1 MHCCTCEDHNT
12 RRLRHQ
18 DSSLSDLS
26 SRDKPWEVHRA
37 QAQDVQAIYGEA
49 REFERLAERI
59 GKCSG
64 VLRFSE
70 AHDPETGEA
79 RLKLKEAQFCRVR
92 HCPVCQWR
100 RSLMWQARFYQALS
114 GLIEAHTGVR
124 WLFLTLT
131 VRNCPVDDLRAT
143 LKSLNASWGRLVKR
157 PEFKPVQ
164 GWIRTTEVTQGKD
177 GSAHPH
183 FHALLMVPKSYFQ
196 GKYYVKQARW
206 VEVWQSCAR
215 LNYAPSV
222 DVRAVHPRKGEDG
235 TQAIQQAAAETL
247 KYAVKPGD
255 MTTDPEWFMELT
267 RQVHKLRFVATG
279 GGAQERAQGRAGERR
294 GTCSDRWR
302 REQDDG
308 GRVGFNWRPAD
319 RKYRRYRQAGAETAS
334 SPPRARPRTAPGL
347 PAR

>member
-1 MHCCTCEDHNT
+1 MHCCTCEEHST

-26 SRDKPWEVHRA
+26 PRDKPWEVHRA

-70 AHDPETGEA
+70 THDPETGEA

-131 VRNCPVDDLRAT
+131 VRNCPVDDLRDT
-143 LKSLNASWGRLVKR
+143 LKALNASWGRLVKR
-157 PEFKPVQ
+157 PEFKLVQ
-164 GWIRTTEVTQGKD
+164 GWIRTTEVTRGKD

-183 FHALLMVPKSYFQ
+183 FHALLMVPPSYFRGQ
-196 GKYYVKQARW
+196 SYVKQARW

-222 DVRAVHPRKGEDG
+222 DVRAVHPRKGQDG
-235 TQAIQQAAAETL
+235 TEAIQQAAAETL
-247 KYAVKPGD
+247 KYAVKPAD

-279 GGAQERAQGRAGERR
+279 GALKNVLKEGQE
-294 GTCSDRWR
+294 SDEELALTDGDG
-302 REQDDG
+302 EQDDG

-319 RKYRRYRQAGAETAS
+319 RKYRRYRQADAEPSALIHD
-334 SPPRARPRTAPGL
+334 PRQIDIEDG
-347 PAR
+347 

>member
-26 SRDKPWEVHRA
+26 PRDKPWEVHRA

-70 AHDPETGEA
+70 VHDPETGEA

-100 RSLMWQARFYQALS
+100 RSLMWQARFYQALP

-131 VRNCPVDDLRAT
+131 VRNCPVGDLRAT
-143 LKSLNASWGRLVKR
+143 LKAMNESWGRLVKR

-164 GWIRTTEVTQGKD
+164 GWIRTTEVTRGKD

-235 TQAIQQAAAETL
+235 TEAIQKAAAETL
-247 KYAVKPGD
+247 KYAVKPAD

-279 GGAQERAQGRAGERR
+279 GALKNVLKEGQESDEELALTDGDGEA
-294 GTCSDRWR
+294 
-302 REQDDG
+302 DDG
-308 GRVGFNWRPAD
+308 ARVGFNWRPAD
-319 RKYRRYRQAGAETAS
+319 RKYRRYRQADAEPS
-334 SPPRARPRTAPGL
+334 DLIHDPRQIDIEDG
-347 PAR
+347 

>member
-26 SRDKPWEVHRA
+26 PRDKPWEVHRA
-37 QAQDVQAIYGEA
+37 QAQEVQAIYGEA

-100 RSLMWQARFYQALS
+100 RSLMWQARFYQALP
-114 GLIEAHTGVR
+114 GLIEAHTGAR

-143 LKSLNASWGRLVKR
+143 LKAMNDSWRRLVKR

-164 GWIRTTEVTQGKD
+164 GWIRTTEVTRGKD

-183 FHALLMVPKSYFQ
+183 FHVLLMVPKSYFQ

-235 TQAIQQAAAETL
+235 TEAIQKAAAETL
-247 KYAVKPGD
+247 KYAVKPAD

-279 GGAQERAQGRAGERR
+279 GVLKNVLKEGQESDEELALTDGDGEP
-294 GTCSDRWR
+294 
-302 REQDDG
+302 DDG
-308 GRVGFNWRPAD
+308 ARVGFNWRPTD
-319 RKYRRYRQAGAETAS
+319 RKYRRYRQADAEPSALIHD
-334 SPPRARPRTAPGL
+334 PRQIDIEDG
-347 PAR
+347 

>member
-1 MHCCTCEDHNT
+1 MHCCTCEEDNT
-12 RRLRHQ
+12 CRKRHQ
-18 DSSLSDLS
+18 DTSLSDIS
-26 SRDKPWEVHRA
+26 PRDKPWDVHRA

-100 RSLMWQARFYQALS
+100 RSLMWQARFYQALP
-114 GLIEAHTGVR
+114 GLIEAHTGAR

-131 VRNCPVDDLRAT
+131 VRNCPVGDLRAT
-143 LKSLNASWGRLVKR
+143 LKAMNDSWRRFVKR
-157 PEFKPVQ
+157 PEFKLVQ
-164 GWIRTTEVTQGKD
+164 GWIRTTEVTRGKD

-247 KYAVKPGD
+247 KYAVKPAD

-279 GGAQERAQGRAGERR
+279 GVLKGVLKEGQE
-294 GTCSDRWR
+294 SDEELALTDGDG
-302 REQDDG
+302 EQDDG

-319 RKYRRYRQAGAETAS
+319 RKYRRYRQADAEPS
-334 SPPRARPRTAPGL
+334 DLIHDPRQIDIEDG
-347 PAR
+347 